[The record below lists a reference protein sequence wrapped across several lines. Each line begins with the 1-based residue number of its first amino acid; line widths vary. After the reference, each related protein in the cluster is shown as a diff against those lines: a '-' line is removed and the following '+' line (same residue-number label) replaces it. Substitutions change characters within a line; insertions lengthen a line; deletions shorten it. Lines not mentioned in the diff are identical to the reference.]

1 MWNVSYPRNE
11 VPAVPENPSD
21 TWPLYLYLQQPA
33 AEKKKY
39 QTKLLYDNIRK
50 QKQKQERK
58 TRVFVM

>member
-33 AEKKKY
+33 AEKKS
-39 QTKLLYDNIRK
+39 TKPSYYMTTLGSRNRNRRE
-50 QKQKQERK
+50 KQE
-58 TRVFVM
+58 FL